1 MCEYIFPGPNNA
13 FGGVTNVI
21 LPCSQ
26 RALLLVI
33 RRNMAIYSISR
44 FDKYIWICFGS
55 PIDSSFFRII
65 PDLF

>member
-13 FGGVTNVI
+13 FGGVINVI

-33 RRNMAIYSISR
+33 RGNMAIYSISR
-44 FDKYIWICFGS
+44 FDKYI
-55 PIDSSFFRII
+55 
-65 PDLF
+65 